1 MLRIV
6 KPNRWNH
13 AQYNYEKAVAA
24 RIERFSNKLG
34 YYFLENEVQRWL
46 DLHCADSMDG
56 ITARVYIDTLLS
68 KSDEEVKTWA
78 ESFIKSQMKYAAN
91 NIRYINET
99 TAKELLKR
107 GKNGDGYVIGRFI
120 YQSGG
125 LFHGIDTMTGIPK
138 EHSFLRK
145 FDCLDWLLLD
155 EKPDLDTN
163 HSQ

>member
-1 MLRIV
+1 
-6 KPNRWNH
+6 
-13 AQYNYEKAVAA
+13 
-24 RIERFSNKLG
+24 
-34 YYFLENEVQRWL
+34 
-46 DLHCADSMDG
+46 
-56 ITARVYIDTLLS
+56 
-68 KSDEEVKTWA
+68 
-78 ESFIKSQMKYAAN
+78 MKHAAN

-120 YQSGG
+120 YQSGS